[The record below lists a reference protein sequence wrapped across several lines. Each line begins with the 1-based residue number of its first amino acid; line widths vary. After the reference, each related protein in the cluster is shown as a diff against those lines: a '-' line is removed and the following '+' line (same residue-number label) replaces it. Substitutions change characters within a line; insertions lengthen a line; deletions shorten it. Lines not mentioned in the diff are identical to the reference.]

1 MMASILHIPGVGSGT
16 RLLCNPPHPP
26 PVLPSNAR
34 HARRSAFV
42 FTTTSITSTF
52 LLDGQNLDPASIR
65 VPLDWTDLRPGSIG
79 PLKGKTVQLNRNAFL
94 SKPLRDPKI
103 APRPRRTR
111 AVASATM
118 QATRCTRTTTK
129 RTSVRRAWRGGRR
142 PETCVRRVAVAKATG
157 KDGPEERQQVDG
169 YDMDQPSLLESEAVG
184 IAIKGAA
191 VLAVGVVVALV
202 VKLATPVFQVVES
215 NAPNLTGSEFVA
227 IR

>member
-1 MMASILHIPGVGSGT
+1 M
-16 RLLCNPPHPP
+16 
-26 PVLPSNAR
+26 
-34 HARRSAFV
+34 
-42 FTTTSITSTF
+42 
-52 LLDGQNLDPASIR
+52 
-65 VPLDWTDLRPGSIG
+65 
-79 PLKGKTVQLNRNAFL
+79 
-94 SKPLRDPKI
+94 
-103 APRPRRTR
+103 
-111 AVASATM
+111 
-118 QATRCTRTTTK
+118 
-129 RTSVRRAWRGGRR
+129 
-142 PETCVRRVAVAKATG
+142 RRVAVAKATG